1 MRKTVIALAMCVTL
15 AFSSL
20 STVCAASQWSAPA
33 STTEEQ
39 KSYVEGEALAIV
51 RGGEQLKVPGRT
63 ERIAQVSSSA
73 LQDALEDWNGSGS
86 GAAVTNTALTKN
98 SGRQFEE
105 NETFTIWSISDR
117 NQTTEEILRE
127 LRTDPD
133 VIAAEPNYI
142 AYAANEEESE
152 AEPEEAET
160 SDPEEENTEEDNS
173 DADNTDPAVTKGNLS
188 PMQWSNGNPG
198 SEAPAI
204 YTTPLSP
211 TAGYSLEVPG
221 WQEGRTNP
229 NATANAGG
237 TICIMDTGVDTDHPD
252 LQGVLYEFTPEQQAK
267 YGCGKYG
274 YNASGDGRPE
284 NEQKATDSHGT
295 HVAGIIAANWNGEGT
310 SGIANGV
317 KIFSVNVFGGNG
329 TEQDLRSVVKGFQ
342 FLVDVAQEVNLKAV
356 NCSWGTAQSIFILSV
371 MMDELGRKGVNTVIA
386 SGNRYCDLDDSI
398 DLGSMTNSEYVIVVD
413 AASMDGKMT
422 DFSCWGQGTTDV
434 FAPGGG
440 ILSSVT
446 QIIRE
451 DMMGE
456 VYSYQDNTRFIPE
469 VTPEEHLL
477 SGIERFDEE
486 EPGVR
491 FFDANPALSGEAK
504 EIGEINTANGFDD
517 KRAAAVHLSDLKKEA
532 QREHSGFSAINGYV
546 YMAIP
551 VPSGENV
558 EWIGVKTA
566 MSDGFKPNGGIDSI
580 TCEGAD
586 GQPVEIDCLCSG
598 ALKKGYETGAFSNI
612 YQCQWAQLS
621 FNVKGFIDASN
632 ELHEML
638 QKGMEQEKINNL
650 GIADYK
656 DPGEITGIY
665 EWEDQGQT
673 YLIARIGIGHVA
685 KDSRLYE
692 STQDTTLYFD
702 NAAVGDANAYTGS
715 YMFMSGTSMAAPA
728 VTGCLGVIAKD
739 EPANASL
746 SEEELMEAARGRAA
760 KLLAAVDYDEALSGL
775 CSTGGRVNLHG
786 QTQFDR
792 KAPLI
797 SRAQVEDRV
806 LELAGWYFGEEG
818 TLAIDGVET
827 GTQTWQDNI
836 ITADIRALPNG
847 SHVAAVTNADGAV
860 NRVVFSTS
868 SQDAEGRM
876 LFEKAHSVPTNYP
889 AFIADQ
895 SHRIYGPMAVSGGK
909 IYMLTNTAKYKIAQ
923 AIWCYDI
930 GQDSWAR
937 LSLPE
942 GCDPQSI
949 KDGAFASLRDR
960 LYLYGTHLLTDE
972 AGLDASKGC
981 LWRYEPYGD
990 FWEQLEIPM
999 PNGAEGICALG
1010 DELFVVGGNVFDAQL
1025 EGAPADGDGAYNGGF
1040 YKADLARGA
1049 LVRVEGKL
1057 PEDAAMVN
1065 TKAAAGKNRMYIYAE
1080 IDESY
1085 YEDTGGTPAGGVSYS
1100 KTASGGVLFRVAYDG
1115 AENKIS
1121 FEDLT
1126 DTLNESLG
1134 DGLRTEYEYKMRADL
1149 PGEHFAIAGLDT
1161 GVAIIGSSVN
1171 GEDVHIIY
1179 DTDDKAVLYDRATC
1193 YHKAFNPIAACDGG
1207 RLYVIGYNGTEPDV
1221 MYFRSQEMT
1230 QQAAANG
1237 GGGSGVSGGSGMD
1250 PTVIGG
1256 VTIGLFAALLVVLSV
1271 TRRKKR
1277 AEE

>member
-86 GAAVTNTALTKN
+86 GAAVTNTALTKE

-105 NETFTIWSISDR
+105 NEIFTIWSISDR

-229 NATANAGG
+229 NAPANAGG

-342 FLVDVAQEVNLKAV
+342 FLVDVAQEVNLKVV

-386 SGNRYCDLDDSI
+386 SGNRYCDLDESI

-413 AASMDGKMT
+413 AASMDGKIT

-551 VPSGENV
+551 VPSGENA
-558 EWIGVKTA
+558 EWISVKTA

-621 FNVKGFIDASN
+621 YYVKGFVEASN

-638 QKGMEQEKINNL
+638 QKGMEEEKINNL

>member
-86 GAAVTNTALTKN
+86 GAAVTNTALTKE

-105 NETFTIWSISDR
+105 NEIFTIWSISDR

-229 NATANAGG
+229 NAPANAGG

-342 FLVDVAQEVNLKAV
+342 FLVDVAQEVNLKVV

-386 SGNRYCDLDDSI
+386 SGNRYCDLDESI

-413 AASMDGKMT
+413 AASMDGKIT

-551 VPSGENV
+551 VPSGENA
-558 EWIGVKTA
+558 EWISVKTA

-621 FNVKGFIDASN
+621 YYVKGFVEASN

-638 QKGMEQEKINNL
+638 QKGMEEEKINNL

-746 SEEELMEAARGRAA
+746 SEEELMEAARERSA

-1057 PEDAAMVN
+1057 HEDAAMVN

>member
-15 AFSSL
+15 AFSSQN
-20 STVCAASQWSAPA
+20 TAFAVSQTTTPA
-33 STTEEQ
+33 SSADVQ
-39 KSYVEGEALAIV
+39 KSYVEGEALAIAK
-51 RGGEQLKVPGRT
+51 GDAQLKGPGKV

-142 AYAANEEESE
+142 AYAANEEEAE
-152 AEPEEAET
+152 AEPEEAVEAA
-160 SDPEEENTEEDNS
+160 EAETEEPE
-173 DADNTDPAVTKGNLS
+173 ADNTESTVSRGDLS
-188 PMQWSNGNPG
+188 PMQWSNGSPG

-252 LQGVLYEFTPEQQAK
+252 LQGVLYEFTPEQQVK

-329 TEQDLRSVVKGFQ
+329 TEQDLKSVVKGFQ
-342 FLVDVAQEVNLKAV
+342 FLVDVAQEVNLKVV

-386 SGNRYCDLDDSI
+386 SGNRYCDLDESI

-413 AASMDGKMT
+413 AASMDGKIT

-451 DMMGE
+451 DMMDE

-532 QREHSGFSAINGYV
+532 KREHSGFSAINGYV

-551 VPSGENV
+551 VPSGENA
-558 EWIGVKTA
+558 EWISVKTA

-685 KDSRLYE
+685 KDSRSYE

-702 NAAVGDANAYTGS
+702 NAAAGDADAYTGS

>member
-86 GAAVTNTALTKN
+86 GAAVTNTALTKE

-105 NETFTIWSISDR
+105 NEIFTIWSISDR

-229 NATANAGG
+229 NAPANAGG

-252 LQGVLYEFTPEQQAK
+252 LQGVLYEFTPEQQVK

-342 FLVDVAQEVNLKAV
+342 FLVDVAQEVNLKVV

-386 SGNRYCDLDDSI
+386 SGNRYCDLDESI

-413 AASMDGKMT
+413 AASMDGKIT

-551 VPSGENV
+551 VPSGENA
-558 EWIGVKTA
+558 EWISVKTA

-621 FNVKGFIDASN
+621 YYVKGFVEASN

-638 QKGMEQEKINNL
+638 QKGMEEEKINNL

-746 SEEELMEAARGRAA
+746 SEEELMEAARERSA

>member
-86 GAAVTNTALTKN
+86 GAAVTNTALTKE

-105 NETFTIWSISDR
+105 NEIFTIWSISDR

-229 NATANAGG
+229 NAPANAGG

-386 SGNRYCDLDDSI
+386 SGNRYCDLDESI

-551 VPSGENV
+551 VPSGENA

-566 MSDGFKPNGGIDSI
+566 MSDGFKPNGGIDSV
-580 TCEGAD
+580 TCKGAD
-586 GQPVEIDCLCSG
+586 GEPVEIDCLCSG

>member
-15 AFSSL
+15 AFSSK
-20 STVCAASQWSAPA
+20 SAAVAVSQTTTPA
-33 STTEEQ
+33 SAADVQ

-51 RGGEQLKVPGRT
+51 KGDIQLKGPGKV
-63 ERIAQVSSSA
+63 ERIAQVSSLA
-73 LQDALEDWNGSGS
+73 LQDVLEEWDDSE
-86 GAAVTNTALTKN
+86 VLTKE
-98 SGRQFEE
+98 SRRQFEE
-105 NETFTIWSISDR
+105 DETFAIWSVSDR

-142 AYAANEEESE
+142 AYAANEEEAE
-152 AEPEEAET
+152 AEPEEAVEAA
-160 SDPEEENTEEDNS
+160 EAETEEPE
-173 DADNTDPAVTKGNLS
+173 ADNTESTVSRGDLS
-188 PMQWSNGNPG
+188 PMQWSNGSPG

-229 NATANAGG
+229 NAPANAGG

-356 NCSWGTAQSIFILSV
+356 NCSWGTAQPIFILSV

-491 FFDANPALSGEAK
+491 FFDQNPALSEDAR

-517 KRAAAVHLSDLKKEA
+517 KRAAAIRLFDLKKEA
-532 QREHSGFSAINGYV
+532 KREHAGFSAINGYV

-551 VPSGENV
+551 VPSVENV
-558 EWIGVKTA
+558 EWISVKTA

-580 TCEGAD
+580 TCKGAD
-586 GQPVEIDCLCSG
+586 GEPVEIDCLCSG

-621 FNVKGFIDASN
+621 YNVKGFIEASN

-638 QKGMEQEKINNL
+638 QKGMEEEKINNL
-650 GIADYK
+650 GIVDYK

-665 EWEDQGQT
+665 EWEDQEQN

-685 KDSRLYE
+685 NDSRSYE
-692 STQDTTLYFD
+692 ITQDTTLYFD
-702 NAAVGDANAYTGS
+702 NAAVGDADAYTGA

-746 SEEELMEAARGRAA
+746 SEEELMEAAHGRAA

-786 QTQFDR
+786 QTDFAR

-797 SRAQVEDRV
+797 SKAQVEDRG
-806 LELAGWYFGEEG
+806 LELSGWYFGQEG
-818 TLAIDGVET
+818 TLAIDGVEIE
-827 GTQTWQDNI
+827 TQTWQDNI

-860 NRVVFSTS
+860 NRAVFSTS

-876 LFEKAHSVPTNYP
+876 LFERSHSVPVLYP

-895 SHRIYGPMAVSGGK
+895 SDRIYGPMAISGGK
-909 IYMLTNTAKYKIAQ
+909 IYTMTETAKYKIAQ

-930 GQDSWAR
+930 EEDSWAR

-949 KDGAFASLRDR
+949 RGAAFASLRDR
-960 LYLYGTHLLTDE
+960 LYLYGVHLSTDE
-972 AGLDASKGC
+972 AGLNVSRGC

-990 FWEQLEIPM
+990 FWEELEIPL
-999 PNGAEGICALG
+999 PDNAEGICALG
-1010 DELFVVGGNVFDAQL
+1010 DELFVVGGSVYDMQL
-1025 EGAPADGDGAYNGGF
+1025 EGAPADSDGVYNFGF

-1049 LVRVEGKL
+1049 LVRVGGKL

-1065 TKAAAGKNRMYIYAE
+1065 TKVAAGKDRMYIYAE

-1085 YEDTGGTPAGGVSYS
+1085 YEDTGETPASGSEYI
-1100 KTASGGVLFRVAYDG
+1100 KTVSGGVLYRVAYDD
-1115 AENKIS
+1115 AENKIT

-1134 DGLRTEYEYKMRADL
+1134 DDLRTEYEYKMRSDV
-1149 PGEHFAIAGLDT
+1149 PGEHFAIAGFDT
-1161 GVAIIGSSVN
+1161 GVAIIGSAVN

-1179 DTDDKAVLYDRATC
+1179 DTDEKAVLYDRATC
-1193 YHKAFNPIAACDGG
+1193 YHKAFDPIAVSDGK
-1207 RLYVIGYNGTEPDV
+1207 RLYVIGCNGTEPDV
-1221 MYFRSQEMT
+1221 MYFRSQEIT
-1230 QQAAANG
+1230 PQAAANESG
-1237 GGGSGVSGGSGMD
+1237 EPEGAGGVSGGGID

-1256 VTIGLFAALLVVLSV
+1256 VTIGLFAAAVLLL
-1271 TRRKKR
+1271 TGMRKKR
-1277 AEE
+1277 SE